1 VIWRLGAGLFFIVN
15 VQMLDDGA
23 VQVVG
28 APTRPRRS
36 ALPAPSSINPF
47 AGIAQSVERRSR
59 KAEAGCSIRPAST
72 IRP

>member
-23 VQVVG
+23 VQVGG

-36 ALPAPSSINPF
+36 ALLGA
-47 AGIAQSVERRSR
+47 VVY
-59 KAEAGCSIRPAST
+59 
-72 IRP
+72 

>member
-36 ALPAPSSINPF
+36 ALPAPSSISPF
-47 AGIAQSVERRSR
+47 RWHSSVGRAPFS
-59 KAEAGCSIRPAST
+59 
-72 IRP
+72 